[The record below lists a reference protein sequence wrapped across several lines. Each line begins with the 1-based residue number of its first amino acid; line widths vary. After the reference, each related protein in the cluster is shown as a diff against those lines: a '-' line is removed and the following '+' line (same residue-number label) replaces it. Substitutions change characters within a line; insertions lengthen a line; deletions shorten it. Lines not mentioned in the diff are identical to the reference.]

1 MHSGKSLAQSPGNR
15 DLQIAEPGK
24 TGQRGTGVRI
34 LSVAMACWKK
44 LPLRGVVF
52 RSPPE
57 SEDFG
62 EDNRRSSLPPP
73 PANAGRQKNI
83 SGRVPL
89 PERRRDFR
97 KEISARA
104 RWSYHRL
111 RSFPPDESQLA
122 RFFVS
127 GNERPK
133 KIGRDAAATTAHA
146 WNSPSDGFAEQV
158 LLTENRRQ
166 FWRQVQRQCGF
177 AMEKGWFV

>member
-24 TGQRGTGVRI
+24 TGQRRTGVRI

-83 SGRVPL
+83 SGHVPL

-97 KEISARA
+97 KETSARA
-104 RWSYHRL
+104 RWSYHPV
-111 RSFPPDESQLA
+111 RSFVRLA
-122 RFFVS
+122 WILSARRKS
-127 GNERPK
+127 TC
-133 KIGRDAAATTAHA
+133 A
-146 WNSPSDGFAEQV
+146 V
-158 LLTENRRQ
+158 LR
-166 FWRQVQRQCGF
+166 
-177 AMEKGWFV
+177 